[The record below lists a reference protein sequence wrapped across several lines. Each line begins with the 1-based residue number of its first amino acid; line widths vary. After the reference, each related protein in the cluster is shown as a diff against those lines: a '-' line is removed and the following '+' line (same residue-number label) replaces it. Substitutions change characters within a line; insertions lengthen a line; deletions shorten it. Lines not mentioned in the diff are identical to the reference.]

1 MAHVYIAGTLP
12 HKHKVVIAGNHDTSF
27 DLDLIKH
34 KRKSWQ
40 WQLTKENYEDRLA
53 VYGVDSVHGLL
64 TNCVYLQDSLIEIDG
79 VKIYGSPW
87 LVYKPCSEKT
97 CLWDFRPGTTQ
108 IRLCSHRRWL
118 QRLEIS
124 DFGSRG
130 IVLYM

>member
-1 MAHVYIAGTLP
+1 MTKLIYIAGTLP

-53 VYGVDSVHGLL
+53 LYGVDSVHGLL

-87 LVYKPCSEKT
+87 LVYTVKFLNFGMPEIFAVIYLK
-97 CLWDFRPGTTQ
+97 FKQRPN
-108 IRLCSHRRWL
+108 LK
-118 QRLEIS
+118 
-124 DFGSRG
+124 G
-130 IVLYM
+130 ILSKWCKWNSKQ